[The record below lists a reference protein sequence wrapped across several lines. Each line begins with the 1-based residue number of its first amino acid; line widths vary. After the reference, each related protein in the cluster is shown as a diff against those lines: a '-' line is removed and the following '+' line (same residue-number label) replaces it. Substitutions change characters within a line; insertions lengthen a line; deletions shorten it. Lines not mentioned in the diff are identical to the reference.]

1 VPVKIETVLHE
12 ASSASKTWAL
22 GSSTHPPKISYAM
35 PSQPKVA
42 LDDSMSIRT
51 LVKFPAAVGA
61 HASVG

>member
-1 VPVKIETVLHE
+1 MPVKIETVLHE

-22 GSSTHPPKISYAM
+22 GPNTQPPNISYVI
-35 PSQPKVA
+35 PSQPKAA

-51 LVKFPAAVGA
+51 LVKFPADVGT